1 MNDKTDIEKQELEVL
16 RVKYQSEIDHL
27 TEEHKTELE
36 KLRSILERVQ
46 ETGNSSLIIHKMEEE
61 HAKAMEE
68 LRTYY
73 EKKCA
78 DLEKQ

>member
-1 MNDKTDIEKQELEVL
+1 MNEKVDTEKQELEEL
-16 RVKYQSEIDHL
+16 RVKYQEEIDHL
-27 TEEHKTELE
+27 TEEHKIELE
-36 KLRSILERVQ
+36 KLRSMLMRMQ